1 MSNAEFP
8 KKAELTSLDGKV
20 AIITGAAKGI
30 GLGCARVLGAAGAAI
45 AAIDVDEPALQQATR
60 HLRENG
66 VIAEAY
72 CANVSSKD
80 AVDSAIQAIGVRFGH
95 IDVVVNNAGVHDSKG
110 VEAASEGDWDRIIS
124 TNLKSVY
131 LITKAALPYLK
142 VTHGSIVNMGSM
154 VGVVGQGNAGAY
166 SATKGAIVALTKNM
180 ALDFA
185 PSAIRVN
192 CVCPGWVETPLVNLW
207 FAAQPDEAAARSY
220 INSVHPLGRIASPE
234 EIGQA
239 VLFLASSQASF
250 ITGVALPVDGGV
262 TLGY

>member
-8 KKAELTSLDGKV
+8 KKGELTSLDGKV

-45 AAIDVDEPALQQATR
+45 AAIDIDEPALQQATQ
-60 HLRENG
+60 HLRDNR
-66 VIAEAY
+66 VSVEAY
-72 CANVSSKD
+72 CANVSSKE
-80 AVDSAIQAIGVRFGH
+80 AVDGAIQAIGVRFGR

-124 TNLKSVY
+124 TNLNSIY
-131 LITKAALPYLK
+131 LVTKAALPHLK
-142 VTHGSIVNMGSM
+142 VTHGNIVNMGSM
-154 VGVVGQGNAGAY
+154 VGLVGQGSAGAY

-185 PSAIRVN
+185 SSGIRVN

-207 FAAQPDEAAARSY
+207 FAAQPDESAARNY
-220 INSVHPLGRIASPE
+220 INSVHPLGRIASPD

-239 VLFLASSQASF
+239 VLFLAAPLGSF
-250 ITGVALPVDGGV
+250 VTGVALPVDGGV